1 MATDDLW
8 GELPDIEEN
17 KTPFVILKEQA
28 ELLTEKTDGL
38 LLGEVSQN
46 QSIGREGFCYTLYM
60 VAPSLNNYRYNL
72 LTISYEIGLYP
83 LRLIES
89 EKESVVCSD
98 ENEFKKELGEIFKS
112 QGTQNVISKLLTH
125 VRSA

>member
-8 GELPDIEEN
+8 GKLPDVEEI
-17 KTPFVILKEQA
+17 KTPFVLLKEQA

-38 LLGEVSQN
+38 LVGEVAPEQLG
-46 QSIGREGFCYTLYM
+46 QSFHYTLYII
-60 VAPSLNNYRYNL
+60 VPTLNNYKL
-72 LTISYEIGLYP
+72 LSIGHMIGFYP